1 MSKLQIQ
8 KTASAGQVLTKEQK
22 RFNSLVK
29 KIKSLRELIEEVK
42 DIDLYLRTE
51 GEKRVKPVE
60 VAYLTSH
67 RDLVEALHNSP
78 HRAKLKGKQEEKFRM
93 MMLEEI
99 SYILDSVTFADDEL
113 LKQLYGEYSDTGQ
126 TYDEIQQEQIKA
138 AKAAATEMAN
148 SMFGMDLN
156 EEDMDDPE
164 KIFEK
169 VHARKAEMDAKKQA
183 SAEKKAQRK
192 KTDKQIEAEQKRAAA
207 ESAVKKSVKQIYTEL
222 VKYFHPDREQ
232 DEVRR
237 AEKSEIMK
245 QITAAYEADDHLK
258 LLELQMTLLSKEE
271 NVFAAFDDSQ
281 LKYFNQELQ
290 KQARELEEEAYH
302 LSPEGN
308 GNPYAMLYTPYGRSA
323 IDYEIKQHIK
333 RQKNGEKE
341 MREFI
346 KDIQNLNGFKNF
358 IKDYQLEEDG
368 FDLLDMLQ
376 FFKR

>member
-22 RFNSLVK
+22 RFNNLVK
-29 KIKSLRELIEEVK
+29 KIKSLREAIEEVK
-42 DIDLYLRTE
+42 ELDLYLRTE
-51 GEKRVKPVE
+51 GEKRVKPTE
-60 VAYLTSH
+60 VAYLTAH
-67 RDLVEALHNSP
+67 RDLVEVLHNSP

-93 MMLEEI
+93 VILEEI
-99 SYILDSVTFADDEL
+99 SYTLDSNTFANDEL
-113 LKQLYGEYSDTGQ
+113 LRQLYGEYSDTGQ
-126 TYDEIQQEQIKA
+126 TYDEMHEEQMKA
-138 AKAAATEMAN
+138 AKATAAEMAN
-148 SMFGMDLN
+148 RIFGMDLN
-156 EEDMDDPE
+156 EEDLNDPE
-164 KIFEK
+164 KLFEK
-169 VHARKAEMDAKKQA
+169 VHAKKAQMDAEEQA
-183 SAEKKAQRK
+183 RAEKKAQRK
-192 KTDKQIEAEQKRAAA
+192 KTDKQIEAEQKRTAA

-232 DEVRR
+232 DEARR

-290 KQARELEEEAYH
+290 KQACELEEEVYH

-308 GNPYAMLYTPYGRSA
+308 GNPYAMLYSPYGRSA

-333 RQKNGEKE
+333 MQKNGEKE
-341 MREFI
+341 IRNTI
-346 KDIQNLNGFKNF
+346 RNIQNLDAFKNF
-358 IKDYQLEEDG
+358 IKGYQLEEDG
-368 FDLLDMLQ
+368 FDLLDMMQ
-376 FFKR
+376 FFK